1 MKQVLSSTASFHTTV
16 SLPIL
21 HRHELKEDISCE
33 ASYKQSSSKPDHPS
47 TEGSSFVRWG
57 CNYSVKKF
65 TFISLCCMMFLFL
78 YFSKMVK
85 WTSIMAFLD
94 LQNQNKPDHTHMT
107 EELFVTP
114 YREMTVEDVISSL
127 RGNFPTA
134 TNFTSFQS
142 SSSARHSV
150 ARLKQPRD
158 QFCVGDTLNVLVE
171 MRDYRGRPKAY
182 GGDFILARIH
192 SPKLQ
197 ASASGDVTDFHNGS
211 YRVHFTLFWPGE
223 VQVSVLLIHPSEA
236 VQVLWR
242 TGKQNYNK
250 IEYTATFVNGNKTE
264 KATCGLRLNKKA
276 PLCEYKDEE
285 EGEYFACVQP
295 PTLPC
300 SSLNTIASHNTPG
313 PFLTKDE
320 TRLLAKTNVGL
331 QIKHNIRPVRV
342 INCSAAAHRP
352 SEKCVPG
359 MKSPFPSGYFFA
371 NRWFSSFCQIGP
383 FLSEDA
389 INRCLTGR
397 RLHVRGDST
406 AHQWVSYLGE
416 KLGLTLKKSPI
427 AWMPFLAFDD
437 HRNITIQWKKHN
449 PPWIIAH
456 HISTKE
462 FVYISRDLDSLDVGE
477 ASQDAVVI
485 GIGQHFRAFPLEFF
499 IHRLLNIRRAIL
511 RLQAR
516 SPQTQVFIK
525 LENNREFSSVILRLS
540 DWYGHMQNLAQRKVF
555 GDLKVGLVDAW
566 DMSVAANTF
575 SVHPNKIVV
584 SNEVAVALSY
594 LCHNL

>member
-1 MKQVLSSTASFHTTV
+1 MERQHSTRPLLTERAFC
-16 SLPIL
+16 L
-21 HRHELKEDISCE
+21 RWDAE
-33 ASYKQSSSKPDHPS
+33 PDHPLKD
-47 TEGSSFVRWG
+47 GISSARRGWN
-57 CNYSVKKF
+57 CSLKKF
-65 TFISLCCMMFLFL
+65 TFISLCLMVFLCCFFYRL
-78 YFSKMVK
+78 YISKMSK
-85 WTSIMAFLD
+85 WT
-94 LQNQNKPDHTHMT
+94 TVT
-107 EELFVTP
+107 ELFVTP
-114 YREMTVEDVISSL
+114 YEEMTVEDVMSSL

-142 SSSARHSV
+142 SSSAGHSV
-150 ARLKQPRD
+150 ARLEQPRA

-171 MRDYRGRPKAY
+171 MRDYRGQPKAY

-197 ASASGDVTDFHNGS
+197 ASASGDVTDFRNGS

-223 VQVSVLLIHPSEA
+223 VQVSVLLIHPSEV

-250 IEYTATFVNGNKTE
+250 IAYTATFVNGSKTE
-264 KATCGLRLNKKA
+264 KSTCSLRLNKKA

-300 SSLNTIASHNTPG
+300 SSLNTISSYNTPG
-313 PFLTKDE
+313 PVLSKEE

-331 QIKHNIRPVRV
+331 QVKHNISPVRV

-406 AHQWVSYLGE
+406 AWQWVSYLGE
-416 KLGLTLKKSPI
+416 MLGLTLKKSSI
-427 AWMPFLAFDD
+427 TWMPFLAFDD

-449 PPWIIAH
+449 PPWITGH

-462 FVYISRDLDSLDVGE
+462 FVYISRDLDSLVVGE

-575 SVHPNKIVV
+575 SIHPNKIVV

>member
-1 MKQVLSSTASFHTTV
+1 
-16 SLPIL
+16 
-21 HRHELKEDISCE
+21 
-33 ASYKQSSSKPDHPS
+33 
-47 TEGSSFVRWG
+47 
-57 CNYSVKKF
+57 
-65 TFISLCCMMFLFL
+65 
-78 YFSKMVK
+78 
-85 WTSIMAFLD
+85 
-94 LQNQNKPDHTHMT
+94 
-107 EELFVTP
+107 
-114 YREMTVEDVISSL
+114 MTVDDVMSSL
-127 RGNFPTA
+127 WRNFPTA

-150 ARLKQPRD
+150 ARLEQPGA

-197 ASASGDVTDFHNGS
+197 ASASGDVTDFRNGS

-242 TGKQNYNK
+242 TAKQNYNK
-250 IEYTATFVNGNKTE
+250 VAYTGTFVNGSKTE
-264 KATCGLRLNKKA
+264 KSLCGLRLNTDK
-276 PLCEYKDEE
+276 PLCEYKDEKE
-285 EGEYFACVQP
+285 EEYFACIQP
-295 PTLPC
+295 PTLSC
-300 SSLNTIASHNTPG
+300 SSLNTMTSYNTPG
-313 PFLTKDE
+313 PSLTKEE
-320 TRLLAKTNVGL
+320 TQLLAQWT
-331 QIKHNIRPVRV
+331 
-342 INCSAAAHRP
+342 
-352 SEKCVPG
+352 
-359 MKSPFPSGYFFA
+359 
-371 NRWFSSFCQIGP
+371 SSFCQTGS
-383 FLSEDA
+383 FLNEDA
-389 INRCLTGR
+389 INSCLMGK
-397 RLHVRGDST
+397 RLYLKGDST
-406 AHQWVSYLGE
+406 TRQWIEYLE
-416 KLGLTLKKSPI
+416 KNLKGLTYIKPVD
-427 AWMPFLAFDD
+427 PFSSELAVDA
-437 HRNITIQWKKHN
+437 HRSITVQWKNHGH
-449 PPWIIAH
+449 PWITH
-456 HISTKE
+456 HSNQVNKCP
-462 FVYISRDLDSLDVGE
+462 YISRGLDTLDLGGDG
-477 ASQDAVVI
+477 QDIVVI

-575 SVHPNKIVV
+575 AIHPNKIVV

-594 LCHNL
+594 LCHDL